1 MFFCSLGLEG
11 YSCKIGNAPNL
22 TGKKTKSLEEHLDY
36 TRGVGGTHSFVW
48 ILPKIVYTN
57 TNKLLYKYKQIV
69 IQIQKNCYTNTTK
82 LLYKYNFF
90 YTNTQKI
97 VIQIQQKIIWYLKN
111 EKYNV
116 QSLFVHLTLTAVNF
130 GPSLH

>member
-11 YSCKIGNAPNL
+11 HSCKIGNAPNL

-57 TNKLLYKYKQIV
+57 TNKLLYKYKKIV
-69 IQIQKNCYTNTTK
+69 IQMQKNCYTNTK
-82 LLYKYNFF
+82 NY
-90 YTNTQKI
+90 YTNTKKI
-97 VIQIQQKIIWYLKN
+97 VIQIQQKNYTIP
-111 EKYNV
+111 EK
-116 QSLFVHLTLTAVNF
+116 
-130 GPSLH
+130 